1 MTAPDPTLQ
10 EHTATYVFAVCAHID
25 HHALATLPGLGENS
39 PVRPLSLGALTA
51 VVQHVEAA
59 RFSEDAWRERLS
71 DQGELERCARAHHHV
86 VSAVAARG
94 ATVPLPLATLY
105 RSDERARRGLRQ
117 DAERFHT
124 VLRRIEGR
132 VEWGVKVYAAP
143 PPRPAAAQ
151 TPAPSPSPS
160 PSSSSPSSS
169 SSSAGA
175 GRGRP
180 SSGDGRAY
188 LDRKRGIQKRRE
200 QHHDEALR
208 AAETVDTAM
217 RTVAAASRHL
227 RTHVQE
233 PLEPR
238 RTQVLNAA
246 YLVDE
251 KRYDDVARTVRALR
265 RSTGMDIE
273 MSGPWVP
280 YSFVGE
286 V

>member
-1 MTAPDPTLQ
+1 MTAPGPTLQ
-10 EHTATYVFAVCAHID
+10 NHTATYVFAVCAHID

-105 RSDERARRGLRQ
+105 RSDERARHGLRQ

-124 VLRRIEGR
+124 ALRRIEGR

-143 PPRPAAAQ
+143 TPRPAAAQ
-151 TPAPSPSPS
+151 TPAPALSPSPS
-160 PSSSSPSSS
+160 PSP
-169 SSSAGA
+169 AGA

-217 RTVAAASRHL
+217 RTVAAASRQL
-227 RTHVQE
+227 RTHAQE

-251 KRYDDVARTVRALR
+251 KRYDDVARTVTALR

>member
-1 MTAPDPTLQ
+1 MTAPGPTLR
-10 EHTATYVFAVCAHID
+10 EHTATYVFAVCAHIE
-25 HHALATLPGLGENS
+25 HNTLAMLPGLDEHS
-39 PVRPLSLGALTA
+39 PVRPLSLGTLTA
-51 VVQHVEAA
+51 VVQHVEAGH
-59 RFSEDAWRERLS
+59 FSEDAWRERLS
-71 DQGELERCARAHHHV
+71 DRQELERCARAHHHV

-94 ATVPLPLATLY
+94 PAVPLPLATLY
-105 RSDERARRGLRQ
+105 RSDERARQILRQ

-124 VLRRIEGR
+124 ALRRIEGR
-132 VEWGVKVYAAP
+132 VEWGVKVYAPPTLPPAP
-143 PPRPAAAQ
+143 APTPAAAP
-151 TPAPSPSPS
+151 T
-160 PSSSSPSSS
+160 
-169 SSSAGA
+169 GA
-175 GRGRP
+175 GRGHP

-227 RTHVQE
+227 RTHAPE
-233 PLEPR
+233 PLEPG

-251 KRYDDVARTVRALR
+251 KRSDDVARTIMGLR
-265 RSTGMDIE
+265 RSTGTDIE

>member
-1 MTAPDPTLQ
+1 MTAPGPTLQ

-25 HHALATLPGLGENS
+25 HHALATLPGLGGNS

-105 RSDERARRGLRQ
+105 RSDERARQGLRQ

-151 TPAPSPSPS
+151 TPAPSL
-160 PSSSSPSSS
+160 SSSP
-169 SSSAGA
+169 SSAGA

-188 LDRKRGIQKRRE
+188 LDRKRGIRKRRE
-200 QHHDEALR
+200 QQHDEALR

>member
-1 MTAPDPTLQ
+1 MTAPGPTLQ

-105 RSDERARRGLRQ
+105 RSDERARQGLRQ

-151 TPAPSPSPS
+151 TPAPSL
-160 PSSSSPSSS
+160 SSSP
-169 SSSAGA
+169 SSAGA

-200 QHHDEALR
+200 QQHDEALR

>member
-1 MTAPDPTLQ
+1 MTAPGPAPRK
-10 EHTATYVFAVCAHID
+10 HTATYVFAVCGHVD
-25 HHALATLPGLGENS
+25 HSTLATLPGLGENS
-39 PVRPLSLGALTA
+39 PVRPMPFGSLTA

-59 RFSEDAWRERLS
+59 HFSEDAWRERLS
-71 DQGELERCARAHHHV
+71 DHQELERCARAHHDV
-86 VSAVAARG
+86 ISAAAMRG
-94 ATVPLPLATLY
+94 PTVPLPLATLY
-105 RSDERARRGLRQ
+105 RSDERARQALRQ
-117 DAERFHT
+117 DTERFHNA
-124 VLRRIEGR
+124 LRRIEGR
-132 VEWGVKVYAAP
+132 VEWGVKVYTPTTP
-143 PPRPAAAQ
+143 PPTA
-151 TPAPSPSPS
+151 TPPPTGP
-160 PSSSSPSSS
+160 
-169 SSSAGA
+169 

-208 AAETVDTAM
+208 TAETVDMAM
-217 RTVAAASRHL
+217 RTVAAASRRL
-227 RTHVQE
+227 RTHAQE
-233 PLEPR
+233 PLEPG

-251 KRYDDVARTVRALR
+251 KRIDDVAHTVMGLR
-265 RSTGMDIE
+265 RSTGADIE